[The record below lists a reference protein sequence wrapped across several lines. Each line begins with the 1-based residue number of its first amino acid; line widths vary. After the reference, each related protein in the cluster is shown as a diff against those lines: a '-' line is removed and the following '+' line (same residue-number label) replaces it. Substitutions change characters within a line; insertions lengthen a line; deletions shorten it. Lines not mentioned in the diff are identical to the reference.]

1 MERLEFAVALL
12 SSLSAILAL
21 LVKLYRTLA
30 SLINERKYSELFEMI
45 TDSII
50 EAEAISSLSGE
61 EKKARVMESAERA
74 ADALGIEG
82 FDAERISA
90 VIETVVEVTKKVNVN

>member
-61 EKKARVMESAERA
+61 EKKARVMESAEKA